1 MTTLDLAALNAEL
14 RTRTPQEIIQWALN
28 LGKRTMLTTS
38 FSPNAAVMLHLV
50 SSIDASVPV
59 VWIDSGYNLRDAYV
73 VAERLMKELPLNMH
87 IYTPTMT
94 AERRTALMGIPSPD
108 EPELHAEFTRQ
119 VKLEPF
125 ARAIETLKPEIW
137 LTGIRRDET
146 EFRKSLDILSW
157 DNRGMLKV
165 APIFYWSE
173 DEVVKYMEQYQ
184 LPTCKRYF
192 DPTKVADHIE
202 CGLHTAA

>member
-1 MTTLDLAALNAEL
+1 
-14 RTRTPQEIIQWALN
+14 
-28 LGKRTMLTTS
+28 
-38 FSPNAAVMLHLV
+38 VMLHMV

-87 IYTPTMT
+87 VYTPTMT
-94 AERRTALMGIPSPD
+94 AERRTALMGIPTPD
-108 EPELHAEFTRQ
+108 DPELHAEFTRQ

-125 ARAIETLKPEIW
+125 ARAVEELKPEIW
-137 LTGIRRDET
+137 LTGIRQDET

-165 APIFYWSE
+165 APIFYWNA
-173 DEVVKYMEQYQ
+173 DDVAKYMEQYQ
-184 LPTCKRYF
+184 LPSCKRYF